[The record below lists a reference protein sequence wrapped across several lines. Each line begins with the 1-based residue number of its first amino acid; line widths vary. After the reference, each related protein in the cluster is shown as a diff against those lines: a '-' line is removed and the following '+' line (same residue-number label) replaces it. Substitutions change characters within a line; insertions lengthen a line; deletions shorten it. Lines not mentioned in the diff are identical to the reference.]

1 MTGYVVLRTCTMTE
15 TVSLLTIT
23 QWNRRGCLPI
33 LKDMILEQTYP
44 HIVEWVLV
52 EGSQTEEERTLN
64 VSHLTS
70 DYLTRDLPFPIR
82 VIVPTGGLALG
93 GLRQLANTKAVGDI
107 RVVMDDDDYYPADRV
122 AHAVER
128 LRGSSAALAGCSNM
142 LTVDYATDTM
152 YQWAMIHDRH
162 SVSACMAWKRD
173 YDGVYDVNERVS
185 DEFVFTR
192 GFRAPMVQLDPGRTI
207 VQTSHG
213 GNTFL
218 KELATSAGV
227 VELADAI
234 PLYVPLSYIERLR
247 VTLS

>member
-1 MTGYVVLRTCTMTE
+1 MVSVCTPTF
-15 TVSLLTIT
+15 
-23 QWNRRGCLPI
+23 NRRPFVQA
-33 LKDMILEQTYP
+33 MLECFDHQTYP
-44 HIVEWVLV
+44 RERMEWIIIDDGTDPIEDLV
-52 EGSQTEEERTLN
+52 ASHPCVQYVRLDDK
-64 VSHLTS
+64 VS
-70 DYLTRDLPFPIR
+70 
-82 VIVPTGGLALG
+82 LG
-93 GLRQLANTKAVGDI
+93 KKRNMMHKKARGDI
-107 RVVMDDDDYYPADRV
+107 IVYMDDDDYYPPERV

-152 YQWAMIHDRH
+152 YQWATIHDRH

-192 GFRAPMVQLDPGRTI
+192 GFRAPMIQLDPERTI

-234 PLYVPLSYIERLR
+234 PLHVPLSYIERLR

>member
-1 MTGYVVLRTCTMTE
+1 
-15 TVSLLTIT
+15 
-23 QWNRRGCLPI
+23 
-33 LKDMILEQTYP
+33 
-44 HIVEWVLV
+44 
-52 EGSQTEEERTLN
+52 
-64 VSHLTS
+64 
-70 DYLTRDLPFPIR
+70 
-82 VIVPTGGLALG
+82 
-93 GLRQLANTKAVGDI
+93 
-107 RVVMDDDDYYPADRV
+107 MDDDDYYPADRV

-152 YQWAMIHDRH
+152 YQWATIHDRH

-192 GFRAPMVQLDPGRTI
+192 GFSVPMVQLDPGRTI

-213 GNTFL
+213 GNTYL
-218 KELATSAGV
+218 KHLDSSAGV
-227 VELADAI
+227 VELPDAV
-234 PLYVPLSYIERLR
+234 PLHVPLSYIERLR